1 MATIRK
7 RFNKMASADNWNK
20 NYKSKN
26 KKNSKKVTSLNVRV
40 LNKIMKNY
48 KSYEKSIQQL

>member
-1 MATIRK
+1 
-7 RFNKMASADNWNK
+7 MASADNWNK

-26 KKNSKKVTSLNVRV
+26 KKSSKKVTSLNVRV

-48 KSYEKSIQQL
+48 KSYEKSMQ